1 MLCLKD
7 FPALIAKTVTA
18 CFSIGCN
25 QSTNTCLASQY
36 PYWWTIVQVNTHME
50 DLLLCKILKKYL
62 PFGRLAIYTYL
73 ISICYWLCWDI
84 HEIFT
89 KKRSFSV
96 VAKDR
101 TNGVEELLCANWK
114 KRPALKSENWSQQMK
129 FWWLFLCALLQRRV
143 IARRRRDRQTAGN
156 LRVHTFQ
163 FQNCQFTKCTQTK
176 CKKTKTSESRW
187 FVEKSDRVL
196 TLSWVVC
203 IIKCRMKLG
212 SEDK

>member
-1 MLCLKD
+1 M
-7 FPALIAKTVTA
+7 
-18 CFSIGCN
+18 
-25 QSTNTCLASQY
+25 QSKHEHLSSHSVPILMKYCSGEYVYGRFTFVQNFEQILA
-36 PYWWTIVQVNTHME
+36 
-50 DLLLCKILKKYL
+50 
-62 PFGRLAIYTYL
+62 
-73 ISICYWLCWDI
+73 
-84 HEIFT
+84 FT
-89 KKRSFSV
+89 KLALYRLRMFLHISNFNLILIVCWKYSSLNLNKKAQFLCSNERSNKWSEG
-96 VAKDR
+96 APPACK
-101 TNGVEELLCANWK
+101 LK

-163 FQNCQFTKCTQTK
+163 FLDCQFTKCTQTK
-176 CKKTKTSESRW
+176 CKKN
-187 FVEKSDRVL
+187 EKWISMICWEKWPCVVDW